1 MENIY
6 NKPDKEN
13 ANKNSDDLYKNKN
26 DSSMSLQYLL
36 SLDISKIQTQD
47 DAWQIAEKLRDELNK
62 HNYYYYIKDNPII
75 SDAEYDKLL
84 RNLFD
89 LEKKFPQIVTPDSP
103 TQRIGAPLEGGFPT
117 VIHSEKM
124 LSLQDAFD
132 YDELR
137 DFLDRVY
144 KDLGL
149 KEEEV
154 EFVCEL
160 KIDGLAVSLLYEDGR
175 LIRGATR
182 GDGEVGEDITSNIKT
197 IKAIPLRLL
206 NNHPKYKIPKTLEV
220 RGEAYLSKEEF
231 KRINEEREEQGLFT
245 FANPRNAAAGS
256 LRQIDP
262 KVTASRNLNIFIYAM
277 ASNSEL
283 NIATHY
289 EILNYLKEIGFRI
302 NPNIKKV
309 VGFEEIKNYC
319 ENWKDKR
326 KELSYET
333 DGIVIKVNSIDY
345 QRRLGQTTRNPRWAI
360 AFKFPPEE
368 KTTKIL
374 DIKISVGRTGALTP
388 VAVLEPVV
396 ISGSTV
402 SSATLHNEDE
412 IKKKDIRIGDWVLVH
427 KAGDVIPEVVKV
439 ITERRTGNEKI
450 FVMPDKCPVCGSDA
464 VRPEGEAVRRCT
476 SLACP
481 AVQHEAI
488 VHFASKAGM
497 DIEGLGPAIVD
508 KLLQNKLIKD
518 ASDIYYLKYEDIF
531 GLENFKEKSTT
542 NLLNAINKSKNQPL
556 SKLLY
561 AMGIRFV
568 GEHIAEV
575 LAKNFSSLDDL
586 MNASFEELSSIFEIG
601 PRIAQSVV
609 TFFRQPQNK
618 AIIEKLR
625 KAGVNFK
632 SDKTELNVK
641 DEFNGKT
648 FVLTGKL
655 ESFTREEAKDI
666 IEKFGGRVASSVSKN
681 TYAVIV
687 GSDPGSKLADAI
699 RLGVR
704 QINEEEFKDMIKE

>member
-13 ANKNSDDLYKNKN
+13 TNQNSDDLYENKN
-26 DSSMSLQYLL
+26 NSSKSLQYLL
-36 SLDISKIQTQD
+36 SLDISKIKTQD
-47 DAWQIAEKLRDELNK
+47 DAWQVAEKLRDELNK
-62 HNYYYYIKDNPII
+62 NNYYYYIKDNPVI

-84 RNLFD
+84 RNLSD
-89 LEKKFPQIVTPDSP
+89 LEAKFPQIVTPDSP

-124 LSLQDAFD
+124 LSLQDAFN
-132 YDELR
+132 YDELK

-144 KDLGL
+144 KDPGL

-160 KIDGLAVSLLYEDGR
+160 KIDGLAVSLLYEDGK
-175 LIRGATR
+175 LVRGATR

-197 IKAIPLRLL
+197 IKTIPLRLL
-206 NNHPKYKIPKTLEV
+206 NNHPKYKIPKILEV

-231 KRINEEREEQGLFT
+231 KRINEEREEQGLFV

-262 KVTASRNLNIFIYAM
+262 KITASRNLNIFIYAM
-277 ASNSEL
+277 ATNSEL
-283 NIATHY
+283 DIATHY
-289 EILNYLKEIGFRI
+289 EILNYLKEIGLRI
-302 NPNIKKV
+302 NPNIKKA

-333 DGIVIKVNSIDY
+333 DGIVIKVNSIAY
-345 QRRLGQTTRNPRWAI
+345 QKKLGQTTRNPRWAI

-412 IKKKDIRIGDWVLVH
+412 IKKKDVRIGDRVLVH
-427 KAGDVIPEVVKV
+427 KAGDVIPEIVKV
-439 ITERRTGNEKI
+439 ITERRTGSEKPFI
-450 FVMPDKCPVCGSDA
+450 MPDKCPVCGSDA

-481 AVQHEAI
+481 AVQYEAI
-488 VHFASKAGM
+488 VHFASKSGM
-497 DIEGLGPAIVD
+497 DIEGLGPAIAD
-508 KLLQNKLIKD
+508 KLLQKKLIKD
-518 ASDIYYLKYEDIF
+518 VSDIYYLKYDDIF

-542 NLLNAINKSKNQPL
+542 NLINAINKSKSQPL
-556 SKLLY
+556 SRLLY

-575 LAKNFSSLDDL
+575 LSKNFSDLDEL

-618 AIIEKLR
+618 VIIEKLR

-632 SDKTELNVK
+632 SERKELNVK

-655 ESFTREEAKDI
+655 GSFTRDEAKEI
-666 IEKFGGRVASSVSKN
+666 IEKFGGKVVSSVSKN
-681 TYAVIV
+681 THAVIV
-687 GSDPGSKLADAI
+687 GIDPGSKLADAV

-704 QINEEEFKDMIKE
+704 QINEKEFKNMIK